1 VLKKAKIEPK
11 MKSLRIAIATL
22 ILLSAQIFV
31 PNAFAQ
37 SPCGDTYTVQA
48 GDTLSGIAALCQTTV
63 ADILDANPDITDP
76 RDIFI
81 GQQLVIPQP
90 REEEDQPTLSISP
103 TCGPAET
110 EVSVEGR
117 TFPADVLVTLEIGRL
132 AAQAADFDVVE
143 RLISD
148 ADGSFDTQE
157 TIPDSAKQ
165 GQDWILVAVV
175 RTRGTVLEIPSN
187 LFFVTSSEPT
197 GATTTY
203 VVQPGDNLRR
213 IAARFDTTVSALL
226 EANPGIT
233 DPSLIVVGQ
242 RLVIPGPEAEDPS
255 VEISPTCGPPGT
267 EIDIVVTNFPGN
279 TRVDLGIGVYRTQ
292 PESVVR
298 ELTDGNGELETTV
311 TIPDTA
317 KRNEPWVVTVDT
329 VDTPR
334 IRASSNIFTVSRS
347 KSPTEPTTYI
357 VQPGD
362 MLNDIAA
369 RFGVSVQEILAANP
383 QITNPNR
390 LTVGEELRIPGQEP
404 SVTIAPLF
412 GPPGTSLRVE
422 VRNFP
427 GNTDLEIGVG
437 KSSSSSAIA
446 KVEKTDDKGSL
457 STQINIPTTA
467 RPNERW
473 LVVAVAVLGRF
484 EISAASD
491 FFTVTGTAPGEQP
504 IVTIWPMEGSPGTS
518 VYVVAA
524 GFPHYTPVSILLGQQ
539 DGNLEVVDNTV
550 TDINGTLSSQV
561 TIPKTAQSN
570 QEWVISVATTQGAT
584 VEATSPAFSVTR

>member
-1 VLKKAKIEPK
+1 
-11 MKSLRIAIATL
+11 MKSLGIAILTL
-22 ILLSAQIFV
+22 TLLSTQIFI

-37 SPCGDTYTVQA
+37 SPCGDTYTVRP

-63 ADILDANPDITDP
+63 AGILDANPDISDP
-76 RDIFI
+76 RDIFV

-90 REEEDQPTLSISP
+90 PEEEEQPTLSISP
-103 TCGPAET
+103 TCGPPET

-117 TFPADVLVTLEIGRL
+117 TFPADVVVTLEIGRL

-143 RLISD
+143 RLVSD

-157 TIPDSAKQ
+157 TIPDSAVQ
-165 GQDWILVAVV
+165 GQDWILVGVV

-187 LFFVTSSEPT
+187 LFFVTSSEPS
-197 GATTTY
+197 GAMTTY
-203 VVQPGDNLRR
+203 IVQPGDTLRSV
-213 IAARFDTTVSALL
+213 AVRFDTTISALL

-242 RLVIPGPEAEDPS
+242 RLVIPGPEAGDPS

-267 EIDIVVTNFPGN
+267 QIDVVVTNFPGN
-279 TRVDLGIGVYRTQ
+279 AQVDLGIGVYRTQ
-292 PESVVR
+292 PESVVT

-311 TIPDTA
+311 TVPETA

-329 VDTPR
+329 VATPR

-347 KSPTEPTTYI
+347 RSPTAPTTYI

-383 QITNPNR
+383 QITNPNQ
-390 LTVGEELRIPGQEP
+390 LTVGEELLIPGQEA
-404 SVTIAPLF
+404 SVTIAPVL
-412 GPPGTSLRVE
+412 GPPGASLQVE

-427 GNTDLEIGVG
+427 ANINLEIGVG
-437 KSSSSSAIA
+437 KSSSSFAI
-446 KVEKTDDKGSL
+446 VEVDKTDSQGRL
-457 STQINIPTTA
+457 STRIDIPNTA

-484 EISAASD
+484 EIRATSD
-491 FFTVTGTAPGEQP
+491 FFTVTGTTPSAQA
-504 IVTIWPMEGSPGTS
+504 IVTIWPMEGSPGTQ

-524 GFPHYTPVSILLGQQ
+524 GFPRYTPVSVSLGPQG
-539 DGNLEVVDNTV
+539 GNLEVVGSTV

-561 TIPKTAQSN
+561 TIPKTARPN
-570 QEWVISVATTQGAT
+570 QEWIISVATTEGVT
-584 VEATSPAFSVTR
+584 IEATSSAFSVTR